1 MAVKYVEA
9 TSEDVGQRVDN
20 FLMRQFRNVPKSLI
34 YRVIRRGEVRINKGR
49 VKQSTRIKEGDI
61 VRLPPI
67 RVPEKS
73 VNKVPIG
80 QLRRIE
86 ESILF
91 EDNDLMVINKPS
103 GMAVHGGSG
112 ISMGLIEILR
122 EMRPLAKRIELV
134 HRLDRDTS
142 GCILIAK
149 KSMVLKN
156 LHAQIRENKI
166 LKEYITLLAGSWNKH
181 KIKID
186 LPLLKNTL
194 QSGERMV
201 KIDSNGKPSTSFFN
215 LVTSYKDT
223 DLVKVRLKTG
233 RTHQIRVHALSQGCP
248 VIGDDKYGNKTIN
261 KQFKKYGMKRLAL
274 HAQFLGFKHPNI
286 DTDEND
292 WIKIEAPLH
301 DDFKAVINY
310 LEKEI

>member
-134 HRLDRDTS
+134 HRLD
-142 GCILIAK
+142 
-149 KSMVLKN
+149 
-156 LHAQIRENKI
+156 
-166 LKEYITLLAGSWNKH
+166 
-181 KIKID
+181 
-186 LPLLKNTL
+186 
-194 QSGERMV
+194 
-201 KIDSNGKPSTSFFN
+201 
-215 LVTSYKDT
+215 
-223 DLVKVRLKTG
+223 
-233 RTHQIRVHALSQGCP
+233 
-248 VIGDDKYGNKTIN
+248 
-261 KQFKKYGMKRLAL
+261 
-274 HAQFLGFKHPNI
+274 
-286 DTDEND
+286 
-292 WIKIEAPLH
+292 
-301 DDFKAVINY
+301 
-310 LEKEI
+310 